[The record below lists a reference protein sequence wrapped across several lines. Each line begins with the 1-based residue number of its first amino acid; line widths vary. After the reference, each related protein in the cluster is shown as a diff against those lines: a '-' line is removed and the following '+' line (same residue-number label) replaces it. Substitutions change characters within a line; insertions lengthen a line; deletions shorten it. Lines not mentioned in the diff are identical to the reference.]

1 MSSGTASKKAERL
14 EKKLQSQL
22 RACQKEP
29 GNKRCADCTERVSGP
44 QAVLCATELFLYMY
58 IGENV
63 SSSTLLLAA
72 VSRRCGVCV
81 RSVCV

>member
-1 MSSGTASKKAERL
+1 MSSSTASKKAERL

-44 QAVLCATELFLYMY
+44 QAVLCATELFL
-58 IGENV
+58 
-63 SSSTLLLAA
+63 
-72 VSRRCGVCV
+72 
-81 RSVCV
+81 